1 MRPAAAPESGKES
14 VCNRRLS
21 VGRPQPRSFESPMTS
36 VLPSMLVVLAL
47 VCSPLA
53 IGALVLWR
61 AHRGYLAGDPRQ
73 DG

>member
-1 MRPAAAPESGKES
+1 
-14 VCNRRLS
+14 
-21 VGRPQPRSFESPMTS
+21 MTS

-61 AHRGYLAGDPRQ
+61 AHRGYMAGDPRQ